1 MGGVMSLVA
10 APAENSSALDRGA
23 LSEIALI
30 RKKKKSFIVT
40 MKLSFTND
48 CNFGGSVIQ

>member
-10 APAENSSALDRGA
+10 APAENSSALDRDA
-23 LSEIALI
+23 LSEIAPI
-30 RKKKKSFIVT
+30 RKKKKGFIVA
-40 MKLSFTND
+40 MKPFFTND